1 MKKYSSNFL
10 ILLVCCTFNAC
21 KLEEKDSNAT
31 VISLRDASSK
41 LIEVS
46 SIFKNIDT
54 IELNLPDNKPLGEIL
69 KIKAF
74 KDQLIILYRFQD
86 YNQNYIAVF
95 QSNGDFLYQL
105 VPDDSNYFKYNPLD
119 ISITDQNS
127 FAVLEEY
134 SNAIIFYSSTGYQVK
149 KQQLPFSA
157 KEFIY
162 VPSSKELIFHKSS
175 KARDNEAEKYFY
187 NIIITNDQLAIK
199 RKLFPFSIS
208 IGEREFLNTPFSLY
222 KFDGDQILFQKVL
235 TDTIFNITAS
245 TLDTSK
251 SIIFDTG
258 NKSLS
263 AQNGQVGISSLIQEI
278 LNNDGV
284 IVGGRLFY
292 ADHFLF
298 FQYGTLAGPGVGI
311 YNLLT
316 GKLQTGIGMVSK
328 DKTWINI
335 PLGRSGDGSLY
346 SYLNE
351 YSLQYAPAEVL
362 ENDLAQLSLAS
373 GKTFLLILNNNFQ

>member
-1 MKKYSSNFL
+1 M
-10 ILLVCCTFNAC
+10 
-21 KLEEKDSNAT
+21 
-31 VISLRDASSK
+31 
-41 LIEVS
+41 
-46 SIFKNIDT
+46 
-54 IELNLPDNKPLGEIL
+54 
-69 KIKAF
+69 
-74 KDQLIILYRFQD
+74 
-86 YNQNYIAVF
+86 
-95 QSNGDFLYQL
+95 
-105 VPDDSNYFKYNPLD
+105 
-119 ISITDQNS
+119 
-127 FAVLEEY
+127 
-134 SNAIIFYSSTGYQVK
+134 
-149 KQQLPFSA
+149 
-157 KEFIY
+157 
-162 VPSSKELIFHKSS
+162 
-175 KARDNEAEKYFY
+175 
-187 NIIITNDQLAIK
+187 
-199 RKLFPFSIS
+199 FPFSIS

-292 ADHFLF
+292 SDHFLF
-298 FQYGTLAGPGVGI
+298 FQYITLAGPGVGI